1 MLETEVFGSVNISRG
16 STVTVTLL
24 RELFAWVETATASL
38 YCMTEET
45 P

>member
-1 MLETEVFGSVNISRG
+1 METEVFGSVSISRG

-24 RELFAWVETATASL
+24 RELFAWVETATESL
-38 YCMTEET
+38 YCMAKEN